1 MIDSI
6 SGEVVRIDPDS
17 VVIDTGGIA
26 YAAFC
31 PAGTIRS
38 CSEGKT
44 ALLYTHLIA
53 RDDSVQLYG
62 FSSPAERELFRQ
74 LLTVGQVG
82 PRLAAFV
89 KAIGS
94 GDIASLTKIKGIG
107 RKTAERILVDL
118 RDKVGPGG
126 GEASRFILSSEE
138 ETALKALTSKSLGFS
153 PREARMALERK
164 MRLLGIDYGRKR
176 LGLALSDEGGIL
188 ASPLPA
194 RIRSRSETDDIAF
207 LKDLTRERGVER
219 IVVGLPLN
227 MDGSSGEMAEEA
239 LRFAALLEGEI
250 GIPVATIDER
260 LTSVEADRVLIE
272 GGFSRQRRKGL
283 RDSLAAVLILQAYL
297 DRLRTGPD

>member
-1 MIDSI
+1 
-6 SGEVVRIDPDS
+6 
-17 VVIDTGGIA
+17 
-26 YAAFC
+26 
-31 PAGTIRS
+31 
-38 CSEGKT
+38 
-44 ALLYTHLIA
+44 
-53 RDDSVQLYG
+53 
-62 FSSPAERELFRQ
+62 
-74 LLTVGQVG
+74 
-82 PRLAAFV
+82 
-89 KAIGS
+89 
-94 GDIASLTKIKGIG
+94 
-107 RKTAERILVDL
+107 
-118 RDKVGPGG
+118 
-126 GEASRFILSSEE
+126 
-138 ETALKALTSKSLGFS
+138 
-153 PREARMALERK
+153 

-239 LRFAALLEGEI
+239 LRFAALLEEEI

>member
-82 PRLAAFV
+82 PRLAIQILSSLPPDAFV

-153 PREARMALERK
+153 PREARMALERL
-164 MRLLGIDYGRKR
+164 RGEGLTAEGLVRRALEILGTGR
-176 LGLALSDEGGIL
+176 
-188 ASPLPA
+188 
-194 RIRSRSETDDIAF
+194 
-207 LKDLTRERGVER
+207 
-219 IVVGLPLN
+219 
-227 MDGSSGEMAEEA
+227 
-239 LRFAALLEGEI
+239 
-250 GIPVATIDER
+250 
-260 LTSVEADRVLIE
+260 
-272 GGFSRQRRKGL
+272 
-283 RDSLAAVLILQAYL
+283 
-297 DRLRTGPD
+297 